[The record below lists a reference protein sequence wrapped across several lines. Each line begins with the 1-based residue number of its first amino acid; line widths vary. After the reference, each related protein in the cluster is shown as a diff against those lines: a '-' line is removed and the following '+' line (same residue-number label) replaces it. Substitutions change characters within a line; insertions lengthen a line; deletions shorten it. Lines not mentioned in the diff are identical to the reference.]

1 MLLDDARR
9 REELADFLRTRRA
22 RLMPADVG
30 LPAGAH
36 RHTAGLRREEV
47 AVLAGI
53 SEAWYTWLERARD
66 IRPSAQVLDSIAQAL
81 RLDAE
86 DRAYLFML
94 AQSDRAPEP
103 PEEIVSPALQRM
115 IDGFAATPAFVSGRR
130 SDVLA
135 WNEAAD
141 AIYEFSGDPP
151 EERNGL
157 WRVFMNRHVR
167 SMSSDWE
174 HGARLMLSEFR
185 ATAARYPGDPA
196 VVDLIARLKAASP
209 DFRAW
214 WPEHAVHGRPG
225 GRVELHHPRAGRLV
239 LERVTV
245 HVHDTPDL
253 KVQIYTPLPESETP
267 AKLEALIKG
276 RRCSSPA

>member
-1 MLLDDARR
+1 MLDDAKR

-22 RLMPADVG
+22 RLTPADVG

-36 RHTAGLRREEV
+36 RHTPGLRREEV

-66 IRPSAQVLDSIAQAL
+66 IRPSAQVLDSIAHAL

-86 DRAYLFML
+86 DRAYLHML
-94 AQSDRAPEP
+94 AQGDRPPEP
-103 PEEIVSPALQRM
+103 PEETISPALQRM
-115 IDGFAATPAFVSGRR
+115 LDGFAAGPAFVSGRR
-130 SDVLA
+130 TDILA

-141 AIYEFSGDPP
+141 AIYDFTADPP

-157 WRVFMNRHVR
+157 WRVFMNAHVR

-196 VVDLIARLKAASP
+196 FAELIARLKAASP
-209 DFRAW
+209 EFCAW
-214 WPEHAVHGRPG
+214 WPEHDVHGRPA
-225 GRVELHHPRAGRLV
+225 GRVELHHPQAGLLV
-239 LERVTV
+239 LERMTL
-245 HVHDTPDL
+245 HVHDHPDL
-253 KVQIYTPLPESETP
+253 KVQVYTSLPEAGTP
-267 AKLEALIKG
+267 AKLQALVQA
-276 RRCSSPA
+276 RRCAAPA